1 MGRRRRVAVPFVLS
15 GCRKWLYNP
24 IREWETR
31 FCKTKTGQ
39 ASIQEGK
46 SDDTKRTRAI
56 GSGTKADTTP
66 TGTSATGKTAGR
78 ESKAA
83 PAGTA
88 AVGKAATTES
98 NTAPT
103 GTTATGA
110 GAGRE
115 TKTASAGRREEEIM
129 ELSRYGGEGGES
141 VREVVRSSE
150 WKVGK
155 GKRK

>member
-24 IREWETR
+24 ICKWEIW

-56 GSGTKADTTP
+56 GSGAKADTTP
-66 TGTSATGKTAGR
+66 TGTITTGKTAGR
-78 ESKAA
+78 ESKTA
-83 PAGTA
+83 PTGTA
-88 AVGKAATTES
+88 AVGTAAAKES
-98 NTAPT
+98 NTATT
-103 GTTATGA
+103 GTTAIGA

-115 TKTASAGRREEEIM
+115 TKTATTGRREEEIM
-129 ELSRYGGEGGES
+129 DCPTTAQR
-141 VREVVRSSE
+141 
-150 WKVGK
+150 W
-155 GKRK
+155 

>member
-15 GCRKWLYNP
+15 GGGKWLYNP

-31 FCKTKTGQ
+31 FSKIKTGQ

-56 GSGTKADTTP
+56 GSGAKADTTP
-66 TGTSATGKTAGR
+66 TGTSAIGKTAGG
-78 ESKAA
+78 ESKAT

-88 AVGKAATTES
+88 AIGKAAATES
-98 NTAPT
+98 NAASA
-103 GTTATGA
+103 GTTAIGA

-115 TKTASAGRREEEIM
+115 TKTASTGRREEEIM
-129 ELSRYGGEGGES
+129 ESSRHGEEGGE
-141 VREVVRSSE
+141 
-150 WKVGK
+150 
-155 GKRK
+155 